1 MNTYIHHAPEAIW
14 VPLLIVVLAQ
24 LADSPSGVFL
34 GIGLFA
40 LLFAFYRGATFPEH
54 HQPLPPNVLIS
65 PCDGKLLR
73 VVHHP
78 TIHQTQIAIFLNIH
92 NIHVQYVPISG
103 TLTSIVH
110 KPGEFHPAYLFEKSS
125 LNERVETTLSTPVGN
140 VRLVQIAG
148 LLARR
153 IVSFHSSHIP
163 TYLHRGDPFGLIKFG
178 SRVDIWLPT
187 SAIQTF
193 LTSTEPGTRIRIGD
207 PLVQMQNE
215 SIHRI

>member
-14 VPLLIVVLAQ
+14 IPLLIIVLAQ
-24 LADSPSGVFL
+24 LADSSTGVFL

-40 LLFAFYRGATFPEH
+40 LLFAFYRGASVSHIDSLSPS
-54 HQPLPPNVLIS
+54 VLVS

-78 TIHQTQIAIFLNIH
+78 TIDQTQIAIFLNIH
-92 NIHVQYVPISG
+92 NIHVQYVPLSG

-125 LNERVETTLSTPVGN
+125 LNERVETTLSTSTGD
-140 VRLVQIAG
+140 VRIVQIAG
-148 LLARR
+148 LVARR
-153 IVSFHSSHIP
+153 IVSFHSSSASA
-163 TYLHRGDPFGLIKFG
+163 YLHRGDPLGLIKFG

-187 SAIQTF
+187 SSIQTF
-193 LTSTEPGTRIRIGD
+193 LVSTEPGTRIRIGD
-207 PLVQMQNE
+207 PLIQT
-215 SIHRI
+215 RIQS

>member
-14 VPLLIVVLAQ
+14 IPLFIVVLAQ
-24 LADSPSGVFL
+24 LADSATGVFL

-40 LLFAFYRGATFPEH
+40 LLLAFYRGATFPKRY
-54 HQPLPPNVLIS
+54 QALPPNVLTA

-78 TIHQTQIAIFLNIH
+78 TIQQTQIAIFLNIH

-125 LNERVETTLSTPVGN
+125 LNERVETTLSTSVGD
-140 VRLVQIAG
+140 VRIVQIAG
-148 LLARR
+148 LVARR
-153 IVSFHSSHIP
+153 IVSFHSAP
-163 TYLHRGDPFGLIKFG
+163 TYVHRSDPLGLIKFG

-193 LTSTEPGTRIRIGD
+193 LTPTEPGTRIRIGD
-207 PLVQMQNE
+207 PLIQ
-215 SIHRI
+215 IRL

>member
-14 VPLLIVVLAQ
+14 IPLLFVVLAQ
-24 LADSPSGVFL
+24 LADSSTGVFL

-40 LLFAFYRGATFPEH
+40 LLVAFYRGASVSHLDTVPSS
-54 HQPLPPNVLIS
+54 VLVS

-78 TIHQTQIAIFLNIH
+78 TLNQTQIAIFLNIH
-92 NIHVQYVPISG
+92 NIHVQYVPLSG

-110 KPGEFHPAYLFEKSS
+110 KPGKFHPAYLFEKSS
-125 LNERVETTLSTPVGN
+125 LNERVETTLSTSVGD
-140 VRLVQIAG
+140 VRIVQIAG
-148 LLARR
+148 LVARR
-153 IVSFHSSHIP
+153 IVSFHSSASSASAS
-163 TYLHRGDPFGLIKFG
+163 TYLHRGDPLGLIKFG

-193 LTSTEPGTRIRIGD
+193 LVSTEPGTRIRIGD
-207 PLVQMQNE
+207 PLIQTEYGVN
-215 SIHRI
+215 